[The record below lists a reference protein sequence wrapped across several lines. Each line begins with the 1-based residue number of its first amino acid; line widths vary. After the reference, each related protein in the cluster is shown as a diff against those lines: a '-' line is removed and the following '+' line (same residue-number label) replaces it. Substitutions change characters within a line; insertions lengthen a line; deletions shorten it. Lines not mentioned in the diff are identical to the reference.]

1 MDLSV
6 IIVNYNVKYFLEQC
20 LLSVRKA
27 AQDMAVEVWVVD
39 NRSTDGS
46 VEMVREKFPEV
57 KLIANTENVGFGKA
71 NNQALALSSGKYVL
85 FLNPDMVLPE
95 DCFRQCIDYMEK
107 HPDVGAL
114 GPRLVDG
121 KGVFLPESKRGF
133 PSPWVSFCKISGL
146 SSLFKN
152 SSVFNRYHLGYLP
165 EHETN
170 EIDILAGCFM
180 LIPLHLLQQHG
191 AFDEAFFMYGED
203 IDLSYR
209 VQKAGYKVVYFADTT
224 VIHYKGESTKKGS
237 LNYVK
242 MFYEAM
248 SIFARKHFTGSK
260 AGFYVMF
267 IQVAIMLRAALAAV
281 SRVLNWLRLPMLDAV
296 TIMGGLWLIKNFWEH
311 SVKAGI
317 QYDTQLVTFAFVG
330 YIIVWLFFLFLS
342 GAYDKPIKYIRI
354 VRGFAIGTLVILAI
368 YGLLSEDLRFSRAII
383 VLGAIWGT
391 IGSIAIRW
399 LLARLGGG
407 HIYFGDDKTP
417 RLLIA
422 GEPAQCQQVQEL
434 LHLAKV
440 NRQVAGWINPS
451 AQYAS
456 PHYVGGIHEVQE
468 LTHVFSANEIIFCEQ
483 PLSFKTIITEIETCG
498 PELNYK
504 ILAHGTQSIIGS
516 NSKNAAGDLYI
527 TDRHFNIQQS
537 AARRNK
543 RLTDLLISMLVLL
556 AAPIS
561 WLYWKHAGKALGNAL
576 SVLLG
581 TKTWIGYKNAQLPA
595 IRPSVL
601 PVYPLVPGYTLSE
614 TNQHKLEHEYAAYYD
629 AWIDVQLIWKNRKM
643 LDL

>member
-1 MDLSV
+1 M

-27 AQDMAVEVWVVD
+27 SEGLAVEVWVVD
-39 NRSTDGS
+39 NKSTDGS

-57 KLIANTENVGFGKA
+57 HLIANTENAGFGKA
-71 NNQALALSSGKYVL
+71 NNQAVALSQGKYVL

-95 DCFRQCIDYMEK
+95 DCFRKCLAYMEA

-152 SSVFNRYHLGYLP
+152 SATFNRYHLGYLP

-180 LIPLHLLQQHG
+180 LIPLHILQEHG

-209 VQKAGYKVVYFADTT
+209 IQKAGYKVVYFAETS

-267 IQVAIMLRAALAAV
+267 IQVAILLRAGLATV
-281 SRVLNWLRLPMLDAV
+281 SRLLNWLRLPLLDAAA
-296 TIMGGLWLIKNFWEH
+296 IMGGLWLIKNFWEH

-317 QYDTQLVTFAFVG
+317 QYDTQLVSIAFTG
-330 YIIVWLFFLFLS
+330 YIIVWLLFLFLS
-342 GAYDKPIKYIRI
+342 GAYDKPVKYARI
-354 VRGFAIGTLVILAI
+354 VRGFSIGTLVILAI

-391 IGSIAIRW
+391 IASMAIRW

-407 HIYFGDDKTP
+407 TIYFGDDKPP
-417 RLLIA
+417 RLLIT

-440 NRQVAGWINPS
+440 NRQVAGWVNPGTEETS
-451 AQYAS
+451 N
-456 PHYVGGIHEVQE
+456 HYVGTVNELQA
-468 LTHVFSANEIIFCEQ
+468 LTHIFSANEVIFCEQ
-483 PLSFKTIITEIETCG
+483 PLSFKTIIHEMEQCG
-498 PELNYK
+498 PALQYK
-504 ILAHGTQSIIGS
+504 ILAAGTQSIIGS

-543 RLTDLLISMLVLL
+543 RLTDVLVSLIILLTS
-556 AAPIS
+556 PIS
-561 WLYWKHAGKALGNAL
+561 WLYWKHSGKAISNAL
-576 SVLLG
+576 SVLSG
-581 TKTWIGYKNAQLPA
+581 QRTWIGYQNAQLPA
-595 IRPSVL
+595 IRKSVL
-601 PVYPLVPGYTLSE
+601 PVYPMVPGYTPSDS
-614 TNQHKLEHEYAAYYD
+614 NRQRLEYEYAAYYD
-629 AWIDVQLIWKNRKM
+629 AWMDIQLILKNRKWI
-643 LDL
+643 DE